1 MRMSEERREAGIRA
15 KDEMK
20 IDSRSIELCVR
31 CGTCRSVC
39 PAFEVLGWE
48 SRNTR
53 GRIMVA
59 KALRGGLPPDTDVL
73 DSLNTCTT
81 CGICAAKCPAGANPP
96 MIVQSARKGLV
107 SQGIMTEAQ
116 AGFRKKVAG
125 SGNTFGELGDR
136 LGWISDPGAIKEK
149 ADSVYFV
156 GCLDSYRYP
165 EVAAKTFDILRRF
178 GVALLPDEQCC
189 GSPLIRTGSDAGEL
203 IDKNLRQIER
213 IGAKTVIT
221 GCAGCYSTLKRDYPP
236 EFDVVSVPEF
246 LAEHLAELGL
256 RRLDLTVTYHDPCH
270 LGRGSGIYDP
280 PREVIRAIC
289 DLVEMKANRE
299 NARCC
304 GGGGG
309 VRAGYPDLSLDIA
322 RRRLQDVPDGVD
334 AIVSCCPL
342 CIRNLR
348 DAGAGIEVIDLID
361 LVAMATDPA

>member
-1 MRMSEERREAGIRA
+1 MSRRA
-15 KDEMK
+15 KFELE
-20 IDSRSIELCVR
+20 IDPRAIELCVR

-53 GRIMVA
+53 GRIMVV
-59 KALRGGLPPDTDVL
+59 KALREGLEPDSNVL

-96 MIVQSARKGLV
+96 AIVQEARRGLV

-116 AGFRKKVAG
+116 AGFRKKVSE
-125 SGNTFGELGDR
+125 SGNTFGEREDR
-136 LGWISDPGAIKEK
+136 LGWLSDPNREGLKEK
-149 ADSVYFV
+149 AEYVYFV

-165 EVAAKTFDILRRF
+165 EVAKKTFDILRRF
-178 GVALLPDEQCC
+178 GVTLLPDEVCC
-189 GSPLIRTGSDAGEL
+189 GSPLIRTGSDAGKFV
-203 IDKNLRQIER
+203 DKNLDQIKR

-221 GCAGCYSTLKRDYPP
+221 GCAGCYSTLKKDYPQ
-236 EFDVVSVPEF
+236 EFEVVSVPEF
-246 LAEHLAELGL
+246 LAEHLSELDL
-256 RRLDLTVTYHDPCH
+256 RRLDMTVTYHDPCH
-270 LGRGSGIYDP
+270 LGRGGGIFDP

-289 DLVEMKANRE
+289 DLEEMKANRE

-309 VRAGYPDLSLDIA
+309 VRAGYPDLSLEIA
-322 RRRLQDVPDGVD
+322 RRRLLDVPPGVD

-348 DAGAGIEVIDLID
+348 DARSEIEVIDLVD
-361 LVAMATDPA
+361 LVEKAIESESG